1 VNSNSFASGLA
12 VSTKPVEDIAELL
25 RPPTFKDWLLAYL
38 HGVWVIT
45 EIEIRKLR
53 HDPFELVTRAVQ
65 PALWLAV
72 FGEALSRLHAI
83 PTGNVSYLTF
93 MTPGI
98 LAQSLMFISIFNG
111 ISIIWE
117 RDAGILQK
125 FLVMPVPR
133 ASFITG
139 KGLGAGVR
147 ALCQVV
153 VIFVLALLLGVQLK
167 WSVLGIVGTMLTVLV
182 GASFF
187 SILSMLIAITVK
199 TRERFMGIGQ
209 VLTMPLFF
217 ASNAIYPLAIMPDWL
232 HVVAQANPLSY
243 VVDLLRGYLVNGSVP
258 NALLDWAVLLVAVV
272 IVQSIASVTYQTI
285 VL

>member
-1 VNSNSFASGLA
+1 MKPNSFANVLA
-12 VSTKPVEDIAELL
+12 VSTNPAEDTAELL
-25 RPPTFKDWLLAYL
+25 HPPTLKDWVLSYL
-38 HGVWVIT
+38 HGVWTVT

-53 HDPFELVTRAVQ
+53 HDPFELITRAVQ

-72 FGEALSRLHAI
+72 FGEAFSRLHAI

-167 WSVLGIVGTMLTVLV
+167 WSIGAIVGTLLTVLV

-217 ASNAIYPLAIMPDWL
+217 ASNAIYPLSIMPDWL
-232 HVVAQANPLSY
+232 RVVAQVNPLSY
-243 VVDLLRGYLVNGSVP
+243 VVDLLRGYLVNGNVP
-258 NALLDWAVLLVAVV
+258 NALLDWTVLLVAVV
-272 IVQSIASVTYQTI
+272 IVQGIASVTYQTI

>member
-1 VNSNSFASGLA
+1 VKSNSFVDVLA
-12 VSTKPVEDIAELL
+12 VSTKPAEELAELL
-25 RPPTFKDWLLAYL
+25 RPPTLKDWVLGYL
-38 HGVWVIT
+38 HGVLVVT

-53 HDPFELVTRAVQ
+53 HDPFELVTRVVQ
-65 PALWLAV
+65 PALWLV
-72 FGEALSRLHAI
+72 IFGEAFSRLRAI
-83 PTGNVSYLTF
+83 PTGNVNYLTF

-98 LAQSLMFISIFNG
+98 LAQSLMFISIFYG

-147 ALCQVV
+147 ALCQAV
-153 VIFVLALLLGVQLK
+153 VIFALALVLGVHLK
-167 WSVLGIVGTMLTVLV
+167 WSVVGIIGSLLTVLV
-182 GASFF
+182 GSSFF
-187 SILSMLIAITVK
+187 SILSMLLAITVK

-232 HVVAQANPLSY
+232 RVVAQVNPLSY

-258 NALLDWAVLLVAVV
+258 NAPLDWAVLLIAVV

>member
-1 VNSNSFASGLA
+1 VKSNSFVNALT
-12 VSTKPVEDIAELL
+12 VSTKPAEELASLL
-25 RPPTFKDWLLAYL
+25 RPPTLRDWFLGYL
-38 HGVWVIT
+38 HGVWVVT

-53 HDPFELVTRAVQ
+53 HDPFELITRAVQ
-65 PALWLAV
+65 PALWLII
-72 FGEALSRLHAI
+72 FGQALSQLRAI

-98 LAQSLMFISIFNG
+98 LAQSLMFISIFYG

-147 ALCQVV
+147 ALCQAVI
-153 VIFVLALLLGVQLK
+153 IFVLALLLGVQFK
-167 WSVLGIVGTMLTVLV
+167 WSVVGIVGSLLTVLV

-187 SILSMLIAITVK
+187 SILSMLIAISVK

-209 VLTMPLFF
+209 VIMMPLFF
-217 ASNAIYPLAIMPDWL
+217 ASNAIYPLEIMPDWL
-232 HVVAQANPLSY
+232 RVVAQLNPLSY
-243 VVDLLRGYLVNGSVP
+243 VVDLLRGYLVNGNVP
-258 NALLDWAVLLVAVV
+258 NALLDWSVLLIAVL
-272 IVQSIASVTYQTI
+272 IVQSIASVTCQTI